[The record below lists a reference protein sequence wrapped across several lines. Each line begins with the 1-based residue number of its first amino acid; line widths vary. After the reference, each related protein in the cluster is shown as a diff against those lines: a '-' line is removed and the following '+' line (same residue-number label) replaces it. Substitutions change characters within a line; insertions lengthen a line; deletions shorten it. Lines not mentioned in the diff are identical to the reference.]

1 VKETE
6 ETMFRKMIS
15 VAYKELRLWLQTP
28 ANWVVVFLVPFAF
41 IGIFGAVFKEGTP
54 VVTIYAVNE
63 DKGEHGAEI
72 ISLLEKSKNLELE
85 ILDTR
90 EEADELVGKGSRMA
104 AVVVTEDFSEAITTD
119 EGASLQVIIDPGR
132 ADQAGVVKGLVQE
145 ALIKSIVYAE
155 IERAISG
162 LFKGKN
168 VDGLD
173 EDIFRTFINA
183 GMKAVIAKSVNEAID
198 DPLIKVEA
206 RPYSAEATQVT
217 ISIFNQLA
225 PGLALVFAF
234 FMVSHLADAVVTER
248 SIGTLRRLMST
259 PLSKASLMLGKAL
272 PYFIIAILQMIFV
285 LLVCNLLF
293 GLPLGDAPL
302 ALMVIILATS
312 LSVAGMGVLVAG
324 LARNETQ
331 SGAIATFIILAM
343 GAVSGALIPRL
354 KIEGLSMATPHFW
367 ALEGIQNVI
376 SRGMGMEGVL
386 MPSAVLLGMT
396 VLFFAIGA
404 WRFKFE

>member
-1 VKETE
+1 
-6 ETMFRKMIS
+6 MFRKMIS
-15 VAYKELRLWLQTP
+15 VAYNELRLWLQSP

-72 ISLLEKSKNLELE
+72 LSLLENSKNLDLE
-85 ILDTR
+85 ILATQ
-90 EEADELVGKGSRMA
+90 EEADKLVEKGSRMA
-104 AVVVTEDFSEAITTD
+104 AVVVTEVFSQAISTD
-119 EGASLQVIIDPGR
+119 EGASLRVIVDPGR
-132 ADQAGVVKGLVQE
+132 ADQAGVVTGLVQE

-168 VDGLD
+168 VEGLD
-173 EDIFRTFINA
+173 ENIFKTFINA

-206 RPYSAEATQVT
+206 KPYSAEATQVT
-217 ISIFNQLA
+217 ISIFNQLV

-234 FMVSHLADAVVTER
+234 FMVSHLADAVVADRT
-248 SIGTLRRLMST
+248 IGTLRRLMST
-259 PLSKASLMLGKAL
+259 PLSKVALLLGKAL
-272 PYFIIAILQMIFV
+272 PYFILAITQMIFV
-285 LLVCNLLF
+285 LLVCNQLF
-293 GLPLGDAPL
+293 GLPLGDDPL

-312 LSVAGMGVLVAG
+312 LSVAGMGILVAG

-331 SGAIATFIILAM
+331 SGAIATFVVLGM
-343 GAVSGALIPRL
+343 GAISGAMIPRL
-354 KIEGLSMATPHFW
+354 KIAGLAMITPHYW

-386 MPSAVLLGMT
+386 TPAAVLLGMT

>member
-1 VKETE
+1 
-6 ETMFRKMIS
+6 MILKMLS
-15 VAYKELRLWLQTP
+15 VAYKELRLWLQSP

-54 VVTIYAVNE
+54 VVTIYAVNQ
-63 DKGEHGAEI
+63 DQGEHGAEI
-72 ISLLEKSKNLELE
+72 LSLLDKSKNLDLE
-85 ILDTR
+85 ILATQ
-90 EEADELVGKGSRMA
+90 EEADKLVEKGSRMA
-104 AVVVTEDFSEAITTD
+104 AVVVTEDFSESISTD
-119 EGASLQVIIDPGR
+119 QGASLLVIIDPGR
-132 ADQAGVVKGLVQE
+132 ADQAGVVTGLVQE

-173 EDIFRTFINA
+173 EDIFKTFINA

-206 RPYSAEATQVT
+206 KPYSTEATQVT
-217 ISIFNQLA
+217 ISIFNQLV

-234 FMVSHLADAVVTER
+234 FMVSHLADAVVAER

-259 PLSKASLMLGKAL
+259 PLSKAALLLGKAL
-272 PYFIIAILQMIFV
+272 PYFILAVLQMIFV
-285 LLVCNLLF
+285 LLVCNQLF
-293 GLPLGDAPL
+293 DLPLGDAPL
-302 ALMVIILATS
+302 ALMVIILVTS
-312 LSVAGMGVLVAG
+312 LSVAGMGILVAG

-331 SGAIATFIILAM
+331 SGAIATFIVLGM
-343 GAVSGALIPRL
+343 GVISGAMIPRL
-354 KIEGLSMATPHFW
+354 KLEGLAMVTPHYW
-367 ALEGIQNVI
+367 ALEGIHNVI

-386 MPSAVLLGMT
+386 MPAAVLLGMT
-396 VLFFAIGA
+396 VLFVAIGA
-404 WRFKFE
+404 WRFKYE